1 MGLDTV
7 AWGWTRRHTG
17 GAPKALCSSRCA
29 LHAVL
34 FTAVLFTAVLFT
46 LCSSQ
51 LCSSQLCSSHSRRTP
66 LPQEAEHCDR
76 TDSKIT
82 FKSSNGLT
90 ANSKDEWEVAYEPDP
105 EKVAAEAY
113 VEREGFKEDHPEWCR
128 QIKPVMDFEPDM
140 ERLNRPVDL
149 PSISLAR
156 ARPQPSSSGPN

>member
-7 AWGWTRRHTG
+7 AWGWTRWHGAGQG
-17 GAPKALCSSRCA
+17 GIRVEPPRRCA
-29 LHAVL
+29 LH
-34 FTAVLFTAVLFT
+34 AVLFT